1 MVLHWFPVKPPVGC
15 LWKGFILLI
24 DVVVIVTNVFI
35 VTFLGVICL
44 KMVVWTG
51 LPAVRHSFYWV
62 TRPRDTV
69 FSSFFDVWVVISVN
83 TLYIKGIYVM
93 LRDKKKSLFINERYL
108 IWVLFALFC
117 YRKALNS
124 NKPCTKLTSDINF
137 APVFLT
143 SSLHYFFLKLSWSSF
158 LNLSYLSFLAH
169 FSSPT
174 CFLSTI
180 WPFFL
185 SPHSFF
191 TLLLSQLLSRC
202 SEILKFRRWP
212 NLRRHFYCADIFLS
226 WDLIGVGWGGL
237 GSAWLISN
245 SRCVASAGETWEGKI
260 FSGAGFLG

>member
-137 APVFLT
+137 APVFSNFLT
-143 SSLHYFFLKLSWSSF
+143 SSPHYFFWNFHGLPFWTSVICHSW
-158 LNLSYLSFLAH
+158 H
-169 FSSPT
+169 
-174 CFLSTI
+174 
-180 WPFFL
+180 
-185 SPHSFF
+185 
-191 TLLLSQLLSRC
+191 
-202 SEILKFRRWP
+202 
-212 NLRRHFYCADIFLS
+212 IFLLPHAS
-226 WDLIGVGWGGL
+226 FPLFDLFFSFTTFIFHP
-237 GSAWLISN
+237 ALIATPFPLLRN
-245 SRCVASAGETWEGKI
+245 IEIPALA
-260 FSGAGFLG
+260 